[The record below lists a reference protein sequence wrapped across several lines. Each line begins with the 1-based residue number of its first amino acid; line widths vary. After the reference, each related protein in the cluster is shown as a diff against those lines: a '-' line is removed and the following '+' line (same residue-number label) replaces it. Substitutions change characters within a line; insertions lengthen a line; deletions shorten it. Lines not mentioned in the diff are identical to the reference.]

1 MLCCATVKQI
11 ALYGGEGRDE
21 RGREGERRMTGDKKR
36 TEGRRK
42 QERERWRVTYV
53 EQVGE
58 TRGQKVTH

>member
-1 MLCCATVKQI
+1 M
-11 ALYGGEGRDE
+11 
-21 RGREGERRMTGDKKR
+21 REGERRMTGDKKR
-36 TEGRRK
+36 TKGRRK

>member
-1 MLCCATVKQI
+1 
-11 ALYGGEGRDE
+11 
-21 RGREGERRMTGDKKR
+21 MTGDKKR

-42 QERERWRVTYV
+42 QEREKARERWRITYV